1 MIGATRAT
9 TTLLAV
15 VAAGFLFWVGAKVV
29 DPLHNDGLS
38 AGDFWL
44 WMATLA
50 AAGFV
55 MALAQLLGGWT
66 KWGWPRISM
75 PVFVGAFLP
84 ALVAGLWILFFHQPG
99 NSWLTT
105 HVRSWSDDIG
115 IDNLVSELG
124 IAVPAIGFALG
135 LLFGLTFDTT
145 GPVVAREA
153 VTEETEPV
161 EAATPVTAVQGG
173 PRAEPDEPVMVGA
186 DGDRPAEPVEP
197 GDTRV
202 TTPRDDS

>member
-15 VAAGFLFWVGAKVV
+15 AVAGFLFWVGAKVI
-29 DPLHNDGLS
+29 DPLGNGSVS

-55 MALAQLLGGWT
+55 MALSQLLGGWT

-75 PVFVGAFLP
+75 PVFVAAFLP
-84 ALVAGLWILFFHQPG
+84 ALVVGLWIFFFHQPG
-99 NSWLTT
+99 DSWLST
-105 HVRSWSDDIG
+105 HIRNWSDDIG
-115 IDNLVSELG
+115 VDRLISELG
-124 IAVPAIGFALG
+124 IAVPAMAFGLG

-145 GPVVAREA
+145 GPSTAGETVVA
-153 VTEETEPV
+153 EP
-161 EAATPVTAVQGG
+161 EPAAAAATPVTAVQGG
-173 PRAEPDEPVMVGA
+173 PRAEP
-186 DGDRPAEPVEP
+186 AEPVVVEDGGRPVETAEP
-197 GDTRV
+197 EETRV

>member
-15 VAAGFLFWVGAKVV
+15 ALAGFLFWVGAKVV
-29 DPLHNDGLS
+29 DPLHASGLS

-50 AAGFV
+50 GAGFV
-55 MALAQLLGGWT
+55 MALSQLIGGWT
-66 KWGWPRISM
+66 KWGWPRISI

-84 ALVAGLWILFFHQPG
+84 GLVAGLWILFFHQPG
-99 NSWLTT
+99 SSWVST
-105 HVRSWSDDIG
+105 HVRNWSDDIG
-115 IDNLVSELG
+115 IENLVSELG

-145 GPVVAREA
+145 GPTIPAETVVQ
-153 VTEETEPV
+153 EPV
-161 EAATPVTAVQGG
+161 TVAEPAPETAVQGG
-173 PRAEPDEPVMVGA
+173 PRAEPVEPVVVGA
-186 DGDRPAEPVEP
+186 DGHRPEEAVPA
-197 GDTRV
+197 
-202 TTPRDDS
+202 PRDDS

>member
-15 VAAGFLFWVGAKVV
+15 ALAGFLFWVGAKVV
-29 DPLHNDGLS
+29 DPLHANGLS

-44 WMATLA
+44 WIATLA
-50 AAGFV
+50 GAGFV
-55 MALAQLLGGWT
+55 MALSQLIGGWT
-66 KWGWPRISM
+66 KWGWPRISI

-84 ALVAGLWILFFHQPG
+84 GLVAGLWILFFHQPG
-99 NSWLTT
+99 SSWVST
-105 HVRSWSDDIG
+105 HVRNWSDDIG

-145 GPVVAREA
+145 GPTVTAERVVE
-153 VTEETEPV
+153 EPV
-161 EAATPVTAVQGG
+161 ATDAEPAPETAVQG
-173 PRAEPDEPVMVGA
+173 PRAEPSEPVVVGA
-186 DGDRPAEPVEP
+186 DGHRPEEP
-197 GDTRV
+197 V

>member
-15 VAAGFLFWVGAKVV
+15 ALAGFLFWVGAKVV
-29 DPLHNDGLS
+29 DPLHAQGLS

-55 MALAQLLGGWT
+55 MALAQLVGGWT
-66 KWGWPRISM
+66 KWGWPRISI

-84 ALVAGLWILFFHQPG
+84 GLIAGLWVLFFHQPG
-99 NSWLTT
+99 SSWVST
-105 HVRSWSDDIG
+105 HVRNWSDDIG

-145 GPVVAREA
+145 GPTIPPAPVVE
-153 VTEETEPV
+153 EPV
-161 EAATPVTAVQGG
+161 EPGAPVTADPGG
-173 PRAEPDEPVMVGA
+173 PRAEPVEPVVVAA
-186 DGDRPAEPVEP
+186 DGHRPEE
-197 GDTRV
+197 TV

>member
-15 VAAGFLFWVGAKVV
+15 AVAGFLFWVGARVV
-29 DPLHNDGLS
+29 DPLGNSSLS
-38 AGDFWL
+38 AGEFWL

-66 KWGWPRISM
+66 KWGWPRISA

-84 ALVAGLWILFFHQPG
+84 GLVAGLWILFFHQPG
-99 NSWLTT
+99 DSWLST
-105 HVRSWSDDIG
+105 HIREWSDDIG
-115 IDNLVSELG
+115 IDRLVAELG
-124 IAVPAIGFALG
+124 IAVPAIAFALG
-135 LLFGLTFDTT
+135 LLFGLSFDTT
-145 GPVVAREA
+145 GPTVAREA
-153 VTEETEPV
+153 VVEEERP
-161 EAATPVTAVQGG
+161 APATPVTAVQGG
-173 PRAEPDEPVMVGA
+173 PRAAPEAEPVVA
-186 DGDRPAEPVEP
+186 EDGDRSVADVEE
-197 GDTRV
+197 DTRV

>member
-1 MIGATRAT
+1 MIGATRAM

-15 VAAGFLFWVGAKVV
+15 AAAGFLFWVGAKVV
-29 DPLHNDGLS
+29 DPLHNENIS
-38 AGDFWL
+38 AGDYWL

-55 MALAQLLGGWT
+55 MALSQLIGGWT

-84 ALVAGLWILFFHQPG
+84 GLVAGLWVLFFQQPG
-99 NSWLTT
+99 SSWMAT
-105 HVRSWSDDIG
+105 HVRNWSDDIG

-124 IAVPAIGFALG
+124 IAVPAIAFALG
-135 LLFGLTFDTT
+135 LLFGLSFDTT

-153 VTEETEPV
+153 IPAETEPV
-161 EAATPVTAVQGG
+161 EASTPVTAVQGG
-173 PRAEPDEPVMVGA
+173 PRAEPAEPVMVGA
-186 DGDRPAEPVEP
+186 DGDRQAEPVEP
-197 GDTRV
+197 DDARA

>member
-15 VAAGFLFWVGAKVV
+15 AAAGFLFWVGAKVV
-29 DPLHNDGLS
+29 DPLGDSSLS
-38 AGDFWL
+38 AGEFWV

-66 KWGWPRISM
+66 KWGWPRLSM

-84 ALVAGLWILFFHQPG
+84 GLFAGLWVLFFHQPG
-99 NSWLTT
+99 DSWLAT
-105 HVRSWSDDIG
+105 HIRNWSDDIG
-115 IDNLVSELG
+115 IDSLVSELG
-124 IAVPAIGFALG
+124 ISVPAIGFALG
-135 LLFGLTFDTT
+135 LLFGLSFDTT
-145 GPVVAREA
+145 GPAIVRE
-153 VTEETEPV
+153 EPV
-161 EAATPVTAVQGG
+161 AEEPAAAATPVTAVQGG
-173 PRAEPDEPVMVGA
+173 PRAEPSEPVMVGA
-186 DGDRPAEPVEP
+186 DGDRPAEDAEP

-202 TTPRDDS
+202 TTPRDDA

>member
-15 VAAGFLFWVGAKVV
+15 AVAGFLFWVGAKVV
-29 DPLHNDGLS
+29 DPLSDTSLT

-55 MALAQLLGGWT
+55 MALAQLVGGWT
-66 KWGWPRISM
+66 KWGWPRISA
-75 PVFVGAFLP
+75 PVFVAAFLP

-99 NSWLTT
+99 DSWLST
-105 HVRSWSDDIG
+105 HIRDWSDDIG
-115 IDNLVSELG
+115 IDRLIAELG
-124 IAVPAIGFALG
+124 IAVPAIGFGLG
-135 LLFGLTFDTT
+135 LLFGLSFDTT
-145 GPVVAREA
+145 GPTVAREA
-153 VTEETEPV
+153 PV
-161 EAATPVTAVQGG
+161 GEARTAPATPVTAVQGG
-173 PRAEPDEPVMVGA
+173 PRATPDEEPVVVD
-186 DGDRPAEPVEP
+186 DGNRPAADTEEP
-197 GDTRV
+197 RV